1 LQRLCSR
8 KGLTARVCAKA
19 PPEKDTTALM
29 ADDSDETVNAL
40 IYDGRTDSCREIV
53 QVFVDVL
60 VSNNGMVDGNRW
72 CEVGGSIE

>member
-1 LQRLCSR
+1 
-8 KGLTARVCAKA
+8 
-19 PPEKDTTALM
+19 M

-40 IYDGRTDSCREIV
+40 IYDGRTDSCRERV